1 MCTEVCPLA
10 PFPFLFRYSPYSVE
24 SLCSQA
30 NFEFVIHDGYDG
42 GWDYKLAATRSS
54 FNTVYVLRG
63 GMEGKQGRKADK
75 TN

>member
-1 MCTEVCPLA
+1 MLN
-10 PFPFLFRYSPYSVE
+10 

-42 GWDYKLAATRSS
+42 GWDYKLSATRSS
-54 FNTVYVLRG
+54 FNTVYVLGG
-63 GMEGKQGRKADK
+63 GMEGKEGRKADK